1 MFILPLG
8 PGHKTPRFGFVGVYK
23 CGRKLVESSSGFS
36 SKKRVNLSPFTKDF
50 RGEEQH
56 NECLTNFLQPS
67 QEGVL
72 QTNVKVLN
80 VSAQSNAT

>member
-1 MFILPLG
+1 MWA
-8 PGHKTPRFGFVGVYK
+8 KASD
-23 CGRKLVESSSGFS
+23 SSSGFS

-67 QEGVL
+67 QEGGL
-72 QTNVKVLN
+72 QTNVKIVN
-80 VSAQSNAT
+80 VSDQSNATYHRMTGPALFAKKRHQF